1 MHLLS
6 KGLWGWRFRLPI
18 GIYRDAADGVWEK
31 CVIMDKAWKDRVID
45 ATTVLNTQ
53 FEIDCSY

>member
-1 MHLLS
+1 LDTQIS
-6 KGLWGWRFRLPI
+6 
-18 GIYRDAADGVWEK
+18 IYRDAADGACEK
-31 CVIMDKAWKDRVID
+31 CVITDKAWKDRVID